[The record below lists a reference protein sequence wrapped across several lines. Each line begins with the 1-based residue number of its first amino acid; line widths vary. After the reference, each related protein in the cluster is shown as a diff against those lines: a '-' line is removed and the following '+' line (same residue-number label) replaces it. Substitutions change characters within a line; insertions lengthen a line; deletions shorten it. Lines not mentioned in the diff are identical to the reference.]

1 MRQKS
6 AMKKSKS
13 ASPVKKR
20 ASASKVEEDNLNI
33 ILPKSL
39 TVKHLADLLD
49 ISPIEAIKRLM
60 RRGIMASINQAVD
73 YETAAAVVV
82 DMGREPE
89 LEQEVETE
97 VVKDAPVS
105 KKEAKAQK
113 PRPPVVTILGHVDH
127 GKTSLLDA
135 IRQTN
140 VTASEA
146 GEITQHIGA
155 YQVSVNEQT
164 ITFVDTP
171 GHEAFTA
178 MRARGASVTD
188 IAVLVIAA
196 DDGIMPQ
203 TVEAINHVKAA
214 EVPIIVAIN
223 KIDKPNADV
232 ERVKQQLT
240 EHNLVIEEWGGD
252 VIAIPVSAKNGEGL
266 KELLE
271 HILLLSEMA
280 ELKANPNIQAS
291 GVVIES
297 KLDNTRGTLVTLL
310 IQKGTLN
317 IGNVVV
323 AADACWGKVKA
334 MFDYD
339 GKRIKTAGPSMPV
352 EIMGFSEV
360 PQAGDPFTVVED
372 EKKAR
377 SVVEDYLDK
386 QQAQK
391 VKAPTLDDVSAQIRS
406 GETKGVN
413 LILKADV
420 QGSIDPIKNSLEQL
434 ENDEVK
440 VRVIHDGSGSIT
452 ESDIMLA
459 VASNAVIVGF
469 NTRAE
474 PRVVRV
480 AETEGVEIRIYQII
494 YKLIEDIEKT
504 VTGMLEPTYV
514 DVIDGH
520 TEVRATFK
528 VKGGN
533 IAGSY
538 ITDGKVKKNSLAR
551 VMRGGQLLHEAEVN
565 SLKHFRDDV
574 SEMVAGNECGV
585 GVEGFSDFVV
595 GDTIEFYHKE
605 KQ

>member
-352 EIMGFSEV
+352 
-360 PQAGDPFTVVED
+360 
-372 EKKAR
+372 
-377 SVVEDYLDK
+377 
-386 QQAQK
+386 
-391 VKAPTLDDVSAQIRS
+391 
-406 GETKGVN
+406 
-413 LILKADV
+413 
-420 QGSIDPIKNSLEQL
+420 
-434 ENDEVK
+434 
-440 VRVIHDGSGSIT
+440 
-452 ESDIMLA
+452 
-459 VASNAVIVGF
+459 
-469 NTRAE
+469 
-474 PRVVRV
+474 
-480 AETEGVEIRIYQII
+480 
-494 YKLIEDIEKT
+494 
-504 VTGMLEPTYV
+504 
-514 DVIDGH
+514 
-520 TEVRATFK
+520 
-528 VKGGN
+528 
-533 IAGSY
+533 
-538 ITDGKVKKNSLAR
+538 
-551 VMRGGQLLHEAEVN
+551 
-565 SLKHFRDDV
+565 
-574 SEMVAGNECGV
+574 
-585 GVEGFSDFVV
+585 
-595 GDTIEFYHKE
+595 
-605 KQ
+605 

>member
-1 MRQKS
+1 MRQRS
-6 AMKKSKS
+6 AKKKSTS
-13 ASPVKKR
+13 ASPVKKKV
-20 ASASKVEEDNLNI
+20 AASKAAEDNSPI
-33 ILPKSL
+33 VLPKSL

-49 ISPIEAIKRLM
+49 ISPIETIKRLM
-60 RRGIMASINQAVD
+60 RRGVMASINQAVD

-82 DMGREPE
+82 EMGREPE
-89 LEQEVETE
+89 LEQEVETS
-97 VVKDAPVS
+97 VAKDAPVS

-113 PRPPVVTILGHVDH
+113 LRPPVVTILGHVDH

-135 IRQTN
+135 IRHSN

-155 YQVSVNEQT
+155 YQVLVGEQE
-164 ITFVDTP
+164 ITFIDTP
-171 GHEAFTA
+171 GHEAFTS
-178 MRARGASVTD
+178 MRARGARITD
-188 IAVLVIAA
+188 IAILVIAA

-203 TVEAINHVKAA
+203 TIEAINHVKAA
-214 EVPIIVAIN
+214 EVPILVAIN

-232 ERVKQQLT
+232 DRVKQQLT

-252 VIAIPVSAKNGEGL
+252 IIAIPLSAKTGEGIQD
-266 KELLE
+266 LLE
-271 HILLLSEMA
+271 HILIVAEMA
-280 ELKANPNIQAS
+280 ELKANPKLSAS

-310 IQKGTLN
+310 VQKGTLN
-317 IGNVVV
+317 ISNVVL

-339 GKRIKTAGPSMPV
+339 GKRIKSAGPSMPV

-360 PQAGDPFTVVED
+360 PQAGDPFTVVAN

-377 SVVEDYLDK
+377 EIVDDYRAK
-386 QQAQK
+386 QQAEK
-391 VKAPTLDDVSAQIRS
+391 AKAPTLDDVSAQIRS

-459 VASNAVIVGF
+459 VASNSVIIGF

-480 AETEGVEIRIYQII
+480 AETEGVEIRTYQII

-520 TEVRATFK
+520 IEVRATFK

-533 IAGSY
+533 IAGCY
-538 ITDGKVKKNSLAR
+538 VTDGKVKKNSLAR
-551 VMRGGQLLHEAEVN
+551 VMRGGELIHEAEVN
-565 SLKHFRDDV
+565 SLKHFKNDA